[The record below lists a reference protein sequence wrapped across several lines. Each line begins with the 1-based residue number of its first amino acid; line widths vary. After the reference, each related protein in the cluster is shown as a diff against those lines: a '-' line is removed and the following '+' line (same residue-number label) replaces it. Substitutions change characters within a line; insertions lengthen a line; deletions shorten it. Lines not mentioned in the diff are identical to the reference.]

1 MNNSIKFTT
10 TGCITLHLYKDE
22 YYLYFDIHDTGRGI
36 GKKALHELFEPFFQ
50 VSQNTE
56 SASEG
61 TGLGLAICEKLINL
75 MDGDISVVSQENIG
89 SRFTVRIPLYGA
101 LDESGLSSKK
111 DIYKESTIRC
121 FIDIKNLYLE
131 RFISRYLNY
140 FGLSC
145 ELLTE
150 ETILSSTDFI
160 ITDYDDSRSHNCQFI
175 RIDEHYFEPSK
186 KIAENIW
193 VCSTY
198 KLNELTKIIL
208 QLPQNKIDLNCVD
221 MIELNTDCGLP
232 VLTILIVDDHPINRL
247 LLTDQLKKI
256 GLIQQ
261 LLKTAVMH

>member
-1 MNNSIKFTT
+1 M
-10 TGCITLHLYKDE
+10 
-22 YYLYFDIHDTGRGI
+22 
-36 GKKALHELFEPFFQ
+36 
-50 VSQNTE
+50 
-56 SASEG
+56 
-61 TGLGLAICEKLINL
+61 
-75 MDGDISVVSQENIG
+75 
-89 SRFTVRIPLYGA
+89 
-101 LDESGLSSKK
+101 
-111 DIYKESTIRC
+111 
-121 FIDIKNLYLE
+121 
-131 RFISRYLNY
+131 
-140 FGLSC
+140 SC

-247 LLTDQLKKI
+247 LLTDQLKK
-256 GLIQQ
+256 
-261 LLKTAVMH
+261 